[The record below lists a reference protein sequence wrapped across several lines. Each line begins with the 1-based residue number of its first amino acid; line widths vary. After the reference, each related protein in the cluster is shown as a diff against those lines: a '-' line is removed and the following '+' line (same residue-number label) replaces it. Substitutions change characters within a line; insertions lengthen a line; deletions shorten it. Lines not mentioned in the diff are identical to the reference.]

1 MQNEDEDEDFQDP
14 EADREWLEGSLS
26 ELQQEGRVQQRV
38 NAEQINQMLR
48 IQAKSGYGLAFD
60 LVSDHFPSLVTAY
73 GREHLDGFISDFD
86 APPDESDLGYGPLSN
101 SALHFDCDGVDQN
114 AFRFYSNKD
123 SEDNCI
129 IHVIHKESGK
139 KDSIS
144 GRNLESV
151 MKQAVASG
159 LGLHFQYELEK
170 IQNILH
176 DELEQKSEIDYWDHF
191 YIQSSAPTPASPKL
205 FECPAKP
212 QFNDPEPTPPT
223 YLEYPPEPKSDSFS
237 GSSFEGAYLA
247 WADDVKRIESENQ
260 SRYDKNVAAIKDWNS
275 KRVEHEQA
283 VAKWTETVKKV
294 EAVNQKRN
302 AEHLAA
308 DDQWKK
314 EQIKNRETVADL
326 KRGYKFLRPD
336 AVEAYF
342 NLVLQFSVLPG
353 DISRK
358 CDLKYISESKTLII
372 DHPLPNPENLVYVKD
387 VEYVKVS
394 GKFFR
399 KRLSLSDGEFK
410 SFYDDLLYQICLRTL
425 YEFFIADR
433 GNALSAVVFNG
444 WVEFVDKATG
454 QDRKGCLLSIQVAKE
469 EFQKLNLT
477 RVEPKACFKALKGI
491 ANSALHSLTPVEP
504 VLKINREETKKVVGK
519 I

>member
-1 MQNEDEDEDFQDP
+1 
-14 EADREWLEGSLS
+14 LS

-60 LVSDHFPSLVTAY
+60 LISEHFPSLVTAY

-86 APPDESDLGYGPLSN
+86 APPDESDLGYGPLSS

-176 DELEQKSEIDYWDHF
+176 DALEQKSEIDYWDHF
-191 YIQSSAPTPASPKL
+191 YIQSSASAPASPKL

-223 YLEYPPEPKSDSFS
+223 YLEYPPEPKQDSFS
-237 GSSFEGAYLA
+237 GSSFESAYLA

-283 VAKWTETVKKV
+283 VAKWAETVKKV

-302 AEHLAA
+302 AEHLVD

-336 AVEAYF
+336 AVETYF
-342 NLVLQFSVLPG
+342 NLVHCRPIG
-353 DISRK
+353 
-358 CDLKYISESKTLII
+358 I
-372 DHPLPNPENLVYVKD
+372 D
-387 VEYVKVS
+387 
-394 GKFFR
+394 
-399 KRLSLSDGEFK
+399 
-410 SFYDDLLYQICLRTL
+410 
-425 YEFFIADR
+425 
-433 GNALSAVVFNG
+433 SAP
-444 WVEFVDKATG
+444 
-454 QDRKGCLLSIQVAKE
+454 I
-469 EFQKLNLT
+469 
-477 RVEPKACFKALKGI
+477 
-491 ANSALHSLTPVEP
+491 
-504 VLKINREETKKVVGK
+504 
-519 I
+519 

>member
-1 MQNEDEDEDFQDP
+1 
-14 EADREWLEGSLS
+14 
-26 ELQQEGRVQQRV
+26 
-38 NAEQINQMLR
+38 
-48 IQAKSGYGLAFD
+48 
-60 LVSDHFPSLVTAY
+60 
-73 GREHLDGFISDFD
+73 
-86 APPDESDLGYGPLSN
+86 
-101 SALHFDCDGVDQN
+101 
-114 AFRFYSNKD
+114 
-123 SEDNCI
+123 
-129 IHVIHKESGK
+129 
-139 KDSIS
+139 
-144 GRNLESV
+144 
-151 MKQAVASG
+151 
-159 LGLHFQYELEK
+159 
-170 IQNILH
+170 
-176 DELEQKSEIDYWDHF
+176 
-191 YIQSSAPTPASPKL
+191 
-205 FECPAKP
+205 
-212 QFNDPEPTPPT
+212 
-223 YLEYPPEPKSDSFS
+223 
-237 GSSFEGAYLA
+237 LA

-314 EQIKNRETVADL
+314 EQIKNLETVTDL

-372 DHPLPNPENLVYVKD
+372 DHPLPNPENLVYVKE
-387 VEYVKVS
+387 VEYVKAS

-477 RVEPKACFKALKGI
+477 RVEPKACFKSLKGI
-491 ANSALHSLTPVEP
+491 ANSALHSLTPIEP
-504 VLKINREETKKVVGK
+504 VLKINREEAKKVVGK